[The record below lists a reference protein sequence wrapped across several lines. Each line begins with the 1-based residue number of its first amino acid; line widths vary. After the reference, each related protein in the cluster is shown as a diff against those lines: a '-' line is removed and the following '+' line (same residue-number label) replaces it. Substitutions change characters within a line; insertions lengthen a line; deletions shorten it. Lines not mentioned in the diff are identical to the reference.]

1 MQKPA
6 EIKVLLTT
14 DADPD
19 GRPIGVWESL
29 ADAMR
34 AVQAG
39 KLGPVGSGAC
49 VERDYEAETSR

>member
-1 MQKPA
+1 MQPP
-6 EIKVLLTT
+6 EIKVLLTS

-29 ADAMR
+29 ADAWQ

-39 KLGPVGSGAC
+39 KLGPVGSGAA
-49 VERDYEAETSR
+49 VERDYEAEKK

>member
-1 MQKPA
+1 MQPP

-14 DADPD
+14 DDDPD

-49 VERDYEAETSR
+49 VERDYEAEKK

>member
-1 MQKPA
+1 MQPP
-6 EIKVLLTT
+6 EIKVFLTS

-49 VERDYEAETSR
+49 VERDYEAEKK